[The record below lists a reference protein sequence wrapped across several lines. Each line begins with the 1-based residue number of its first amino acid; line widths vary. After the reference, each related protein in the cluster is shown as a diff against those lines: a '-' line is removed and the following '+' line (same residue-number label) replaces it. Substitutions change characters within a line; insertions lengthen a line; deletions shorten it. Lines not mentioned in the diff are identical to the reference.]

1 MKKVVSLALALVLM
15 LAASIPV
22 FAAPSPTGTYTY
34 VVVVIPT
41 TGAAVTMS
49 SLQTL
54 MRTVTRMFT
63 LLQSQSPVILL
74 TIG

>member
-41 TGAAVTMS
+41 TGGS
-49 SLQTL
+49 GDYEF

-63 LLQSQSPVILL
+63 LLQSQSLVILL